1 MKRVFIETRGF
12 TQAVANFLSD
22 EDYAEFQ
29 RELMRGPRRGTVMR
43 GCGGL
48 RKVRLP
54 NPRKQKGKKGGARII
69 YLDVPEAK
77 WTLLL
82 DIYGKEEKDDLKAAE
97 KKVLKRLTTEFK
109 NLAKQTVKEDDS
121 S

>member
-12 TQAVANFLSD
+12 TKAVGDFLSD

-29 RELMRGPRRGTVMR
+29 RELMREPCQGTVMR

-48 RKVRLP
+48 RKARLP
-54 NPRKQKGKKGGARII
+54 DPSRQKGKRSGARII

-77 WTLLL
+77 WILLL
-82 DIYGKEEKDDLKAAE
+82 DIYGKDEKDDLNTQE
-97 KKVLKRLTTEFK
+97 KKILKKLALEFK
-109 NLAKQTVKEDDS
+109 DLAKRAVK
-121 S
+121 